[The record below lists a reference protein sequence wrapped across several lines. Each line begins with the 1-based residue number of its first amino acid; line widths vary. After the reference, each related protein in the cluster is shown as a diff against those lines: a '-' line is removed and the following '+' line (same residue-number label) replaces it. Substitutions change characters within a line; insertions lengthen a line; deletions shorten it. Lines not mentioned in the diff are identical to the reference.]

1 MRLRPAK
8 STRGK
13 PPHSLRQG
21 YALQVTVPSLSFRVD
36 REEASS
42 ACLAVG
48 GEIDI
53 ATSPQ
58 LVSQARTVIDQ
69 TLIDQTLSLLTLDLS
84 EVTTLDSSGI
94 KALTAI
100 YHYASARDCQLIVRN
115 PQDIVQQVLEVAR
128 VGDYLTIRERDPDP

>member
-1 MRLRPAK
+1 
-8 STRGK
+8 
-13 PPHSLRQG
+13 
-21 YALQVTVPSLSFRVD
+21 VPSLSFRVD
-36 REEASS
+36 RDEATS

-58 LVSQARTVIDQ
+58 LVSQARTMIDE
-69 TLIDQTLSLLTLDLS
+69 TLSTLTLDLS

-94 KALTAI
+94 KALTTV

-115 PQDIVQQVLEVAR
+115 PQDIVQQVLEIAR
-128 VGDYLTIRERDPDP
+128 VGDYLTIYGSDEPPPDPSR